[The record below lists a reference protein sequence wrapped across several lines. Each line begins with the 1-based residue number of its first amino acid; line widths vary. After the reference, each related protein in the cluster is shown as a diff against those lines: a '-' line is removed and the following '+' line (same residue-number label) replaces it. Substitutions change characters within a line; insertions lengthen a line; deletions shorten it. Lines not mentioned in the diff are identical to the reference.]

1 MKTKKL
7 ISICV
12 GMLMA
17 LLLLTACG
25 TDVETTSDQPVVVTS
40 PSNLPVTA
48 EGVVLPEKDR
58 TLAFESDG
66 TVAKIYVDE
75 GDKVQKGDVLVELG
89 DTSSLEAQQA
99 SLNFSLIQAQ
109 QSLDNLIQNADV
121 DREQAWQAVLDA
133 KDAYD
138 TAQIAYND
146 LDQDQYDNDI
156 ADADEAIIDAQ
167 KDVDDAQD
175 DLDPY
180 KHLDKDNSTR
190 KRYQD
195 ILDRAKDRLDEKL
208 RAKTAVENERD
219 LIVSQFNEADAALQV
234 AQAEF
239 DKHADGPNS
248 DKLALLNSQIESL
261 NAQLTSVED
270 QLNKMKLTAPIDGEV
285 VQVNYDVQEFVSPG
299 APVII
304 LAETSHWRVEST
316 DLTELEVA
324 KLAVGQLVTME
335 ADAFPGKT
343 FTGTVEQISSYSQT
357 LQGDV
362 LYTARINIDDGVLPA
377 LRWGMTLT
385 LTFK

>member
-1 MKTKKL
+1 MRRKNL
-7 ISICV
+7 ILIDL

-17 LLLLTACG
+17 LLSMTACG
-25 TDVETTSDQPVVVTS
+25 TVNEMTTDQQTVVTS
-40 PSNLPVTA
+40 TSELPVMA
-48 EGVVLPEKDR
+48 EGIVLPVKDR
-58 TLAFESDG
+58 TLAFESGG
-66 TVAKIYVDE
+66 TIDRIYVEE
-75 GDKVQKGDVLVELG
+75 GDEVQQGDILAELG
-89 DTSSLEAQQA
+89 DTASLKAQQA
-99 SLNFSLIQAQ
+99 SLNFNLIQAQ

-121 DREQAWQAVLDA
+121 DREQAWRAVLDA
-133 KDAYD
+133 KDTYS
-138 TAQIAYND
+138 TTQIAYDN
-146 LDQDQYDNDI
+146 LDQNQYDDDI
-156 ADADEAIIDAQ
+156 ANADEAIIDAQ

-175 DLDPY
+175 DLDRY
-180 KHLDKDNSTR
+180 KDLDKDNSTR

-195 ILDRAKDRLDEKL
+195 ILDKAKDTLDEKK

-219 LIVSQFNEADAALQV
+219 LIVSQFNEANAALQV

-239 DKHADGPNS
+239 DKHANGPNS

-285 VQVNYDVQEFVSPG
+285 VQVNYEVQEFVSPG

-304 LAETSHWRVEST
+304 LAETSYWRVEST

-335 ADAFPGKT
+335 ADAFPGET
-343 FTGTVEQISSYSQT
+343 FTGTVEQISSYSQM